1 MKISLAEAV
10 SHVHPEAEFVIY
22 GSSLEGLTFI
32 KPKNLT
38 ITQEQ
43 VDNAIIEIQTER
55 EAAALTKNEQKAEL
69 LARLGITEEEAQL
82 LLA

>member
-10 SHVHPEAEFVIY
+10 SHVHPGSEFVVY

-43 VDNAIIEIQTER
+43 IDNAIIQIQAER
-55 EAAALTKNEQKAEL
+55 EAAANAKNEQKAEL
-69 LARLGITEEEAQL
+69 LARLGITAEEAKL
-82 LLA
+82 LLS